1 MDSSKKDSKTDADM
15 EAHLITHPDGQS
27 YRLTNMRYVA
37 LSLACCL
44 LVGSYYSYDNPSALE
59 TPFTKSD
66 GDFGLSNVNYN
77 LLYSV
82 YSFPNIILPLFGGIL
97 IDRMGIRIGVILFSF
112 LLIIGQFFFMLG
124 GIMKSYGLLILG
136 RVIFGLGGESLS
148 VTQSTLVAKWFGDK
162 ELAFALGLNIAVSR
176 LGSTVNT
183 ALTPRLYDGSGGFFL
198 PLFVG
203 LILCCVSFVSGLG
216 LCWMDRE
223 ADRREGKLKGGANE
237 PDESDQIKFSDLK
250 NFNSTFWLLTLNCML
265 IYGAF
270 FSFTG
275 NANDLLNAMFG
286 VSNNTAG
293 LYLMIIYLIA
303 ACITPFF
310 GKITDK
316 YGQRASMMIFPLSLF
331 VVAMVV
337 LIFYP
342 SDINGAAT
350 LFPLICTGIFYSTY
364 AAIFW
369 PCIALVVEKRTLG
382 TAYGIVTSVQN
393 LNLAISP
400 LIFGAIHDKTVYRG
414 GYFWAVVFVIFQ
426 AVIGLYCAVAINV
439 VDFKNGNTLDKV
451 NKLNKVESAKAS
463 RQSILR

>member
-1 MDSSKKDSKTDADM
+1 MNHEKNESNTDV

-27 YRLTNMRYVA
+27 FRLTNMRYVA
-37 LSLACCL
+37 LALACCL
-44 LVGSYYSYDNPSALE
+44 LVGSYYCYDNPSALE
-59 TPFTKSD
+59 SYLTKAD
-66 GDFGLSNVNYN
+66 GDFKLSNVNYN

-82 YSFPNIILPLFGGIL
+82 YSFPNIVLPLFGGLL
-97 IDRMGIRIGVILFSF
+97 IDRMGIRIGVVLFSF
-112 LLIIGQFFFMLG
+112 LLIVGQFLVMMG
-124 GIMKSYGLLILG
+124 GVTQNFSLMIVG
-136 RVIFGLGGESLS
+136 RVVFGLGGESLG

-162 ELAFALGLNIAVSR
+162 ELAFALGLNIAISR
-176 LGSTVNT
+176 LGSTMNQG
-183 ALTPRLYDGSGGFFL
+183 LTPKLFEVDNDYFR

-203 LILCCVSFVSGLG
+203 LILCCASFIAGLG

-237 PDESDQIKFSDLK
+237 VDESEQIKFSDFK
-250 NFNSTFWLLTLNCML
+250 NFNLTFWLLSINCML

-275 NANDLLNAMFG
+275 NANDCLNKMFG
-286 VSNNTAG
+286 VETTTAG
-293 LYLMIIYLIA
+293 LYLMIIYIIS
-303 ACITPFF
+303 ACVTPFF
-310 GKITDK
+310 GKICDK
-316 YGQRASMMIFPLSLF
+316 YGNRASMMIFPLCLF
-331 VVAMVV
+331 VVAITL

-342 SDINGAAT
+342 ADVPGAAT

-400 LIFGAIHDKTVYRG
+400 IIFGAIHDNYPENRG
-414 GYFWAVVFVIFQ
+414 GYFWACAFVIFQ
-426 AVIGLYCAVAINV
+426 ALVGLFCAVAINV
-439 VDFKNGNTLDKV
+439 VDYKNGNVLDKV
-451 NKLNKVESAKAS
+451 NKLNKAESVRAS
-463 RQSILR
+463 RQSMLK

>member
-1 MDSSKKDSKTDADM
+1 MTESKSDV
-15 EAHLITHPDGQS
+15 EAHLVTHPDGQS
-27 YRLTNMRYVA
+27 YRMTNMRYLA
-37 LSLACCL
+37 LALACSAMI
-44 LVGSYYSYDNPSALE
+44 GSYYCYDNPSALE

-66 GDFGLSNVNYN
+66 GDFGLSNLNYN

-82 YSFPNIILPLFGGIL
+82 YSFPNIILPLLGGLL

-112 LLIIGQFFFMLG
+112 LLIVGQFFFMLG

-162 ELAFALGLNIAVSR
+162 ELAFALGLNIAIAR

-183 ALTPRLYDGSGGFFL
+183 ALTPRLYDGSGGFFV

-203 LILCCVSFVSGLG
+203 LIICIASFVCGLA

-237 PDESDQIKFSDLK
+237 PDESDQIKLSDLK
-250 NFNSTFWLLTLNCML
+250 NFNLTFWLLTLNCML
-265 IYGAF
+265 IYGAY

-275 NANDLLNAMFG
+275 NANDLLNVMFG
-286 VSNNTAG
+286 ISNNTAG

-303 ACITPFF
+303 ACVTPFF
-310 GKITDK
+310 GKITDN
-316 YGQRASMMIFPLSLF
+316 YGHRASMMILPLCLF
-331 VVAMVV
+331 AVAMII

-342 SDINGAAT
+342 VDITGSAT

-369 PCIALVVEKRTLG
+369 PCIAMVVEKKTLG
-382 TAYGIVTSVQN
+382 TAYGIVTAVQN

-400 LIFGAIHDKTVYRG
+400 LIFGAIHDQTVYRG

-426 AVIGLYCAVAINV
+426 TILGLYCAVAINV

-451 NKLNKVESAKAS
+451 NRLSKKESIKAS
-463 RQSILR
+463 RQSMLK